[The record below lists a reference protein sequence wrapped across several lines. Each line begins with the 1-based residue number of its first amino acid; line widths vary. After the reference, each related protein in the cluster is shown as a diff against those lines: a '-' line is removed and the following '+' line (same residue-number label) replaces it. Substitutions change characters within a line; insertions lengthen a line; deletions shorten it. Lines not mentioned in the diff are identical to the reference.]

1 MSAFTFPNDPLLVDL
16 LTAARATSPLQIVVQ
31 DVLGFEKSYS
41 HLMGDI
47 EQTRQDLLAQL
58 PSSSFDKRALF
69 AEIQNVGIM
78 TRSAYEFMVAFFAV
92 RAVGGAAMP
101 LGEQTVKTELAGL
114 LIVSSLWPLS

>member
-16 LTAARATSPLQIVVQ
+16 LTAARATSPLQIMVH

-58 PSSSFDKRALF
+58 PSSGFDKRALF

-78 TRSAYEFMVAFFAV
+78 TRSAYEFLVAFFAV
-92 RAVGGAAMP
+92 LAIGGAAMP
-101 LGEQTVKTELAGL
+101 LGEQIVKTELAGW